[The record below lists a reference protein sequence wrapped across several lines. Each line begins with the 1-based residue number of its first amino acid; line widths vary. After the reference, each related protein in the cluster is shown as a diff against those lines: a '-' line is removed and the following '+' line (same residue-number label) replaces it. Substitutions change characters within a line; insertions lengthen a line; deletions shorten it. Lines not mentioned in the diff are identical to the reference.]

1 VIEAATENLQLKQ
14 RILQQ
19 VAANVAADCLI
30 ATNTSSLSVTQL
42 AASIEH
48 PERFIGVHFFNPV
61 PMMALVEI
69 IRGLQTSDSTYAQAL
84 VVTEKLGKTPITAGN
99 RPGFV
104 VNRILVP
111 MINEAIFVRQ
121 EGLASAEDIDTG
133 MRLGCNQP
141 IGPLALADLIG
152 LDTLLAI
159 MEAFRRLQRQQVPPC
174 PAAQGNGRGRLAG
187 AQERSRLLH
196 LLRSTPCPRSMPQCA
211 VPTLKSDV
219 TGPWR
224 CLPKRALARSACA
237 SWRPMGLTAGSLY
250 HHFPSKQ
257 DLLYDLIEELYGAA
271 GHPGPGPPGHGGAS
285 ALSCLIA
292 AHWQLHAE
300 RRCSFA
306 WPSDLCC
313 LSEEQRARLAC
324 CASVM
329 RRVAAPDRAAGEAAG
344 EPWWPP
350 RMWWRRC

>member
-1 VIEAATENLQLKQ
+1 MSIEQIAVIGAGTMGNGIAQVCAVAGYQVLLVDVSDAALERGVATLSKNLERQVSKGTLDADKSAAAKTRIRTSTDYAQLSSAQLVIEAATESLQLKQ

-84 VVTEKLGKTPITAGN
+84 VVTEKVGKTPITAGN

-159 MEAFRRLQRQQVPPC
+159 MEAFHEGFNDSKYR
-174 PAAQGNGRGRLAG
+174 PAPLLKEMVAAGWLGRKTGRGFF
-187 AQERSRLLH
+187 
-196 LLRSTPCPRSMPQCA
+196 T
-211 VPTLKSDV
+211 
-219 TGPWR
+219 
-224 CLPKRALARSACA
+224 
-237 SWRPMGLTAGSLY
+237 Y
-250 HHFPSKQ
+250 
-257 DLLYDLIEELYGAA
+257 
-271 GHPGPGPPGHGGAS
+271 
-285 ALSCLIA
+285 
-292 AHWQLHAE
+292 
-300 RRCSFA
+300 
-306 WPSDLCC
+306 
-313 LSEEQRARLAC
+313 
-324 CASVM
+324 
-329 RRVAAPDRAAGEAAG
+329 
-344 EPWWPP
+344 
-350 RMWWRRC
+350 

>member
-1 VIEAATENLQLKQ
+1 MTIEQIAVIGAGTMGNGIAQVCATAGYQVLLVDVSDAALERGVTTLTKNLERQVNKGTLDAERAEAAKGRIRTSTDYAQLAAAQLVIEAATENLALKQ

-19 VAANVAADCLI
+19 VAASVSADCLI

-69 IRGLQTSDSTYAQAL
+69 IRGLQTSDATYAQAL
-84 VVTEKLGKTPITAGN
+84 LVTEKLGKTPITAGN

-141 IGPLALADLIG
+141 IGPLALADLVG

-159 MEAFRRLQRQQVPPC
+159 MEAFHEGFNDSKYR
-174 PAAQGNGRGRLAG
+174 PAPLLKEMVAAGYLGRKSGRGFF
-187 AQERSRLLH
+187 S
-196 LLRSTPCPRSMPQCA
+196 
-211 VPTLKSDV
+211 
-219 TGPWR
+219 
-224 CLPKRALARSACA
+224 
-237 SWRPMGLTAGSLY
+237 Y
-250 HHFPSKQ
+250 
-257 DLLYDLIEELYGAA
+257 
-271 GHPGPGPPGHGGAS
+271 
-285 ALSCLIA
+285 
-292 AHWQLHAE
+292 
-300 RRCSFA
+300 
-306 WPSDLCC
+306 
-313 LSEEQRARLAC
+313 
-324 CASVM
+324 
-329 RRVAAPDRAAGEAAG
+329 
-344 EPWWPP
+344 
-350 RMWWRRC
+350 

>member
-1 VIEAATENLQLKQ
+1 MNIEHIAVIGAGTMGNGIAQVCAVAGYQVLLVDVADAALARGMATLSKNLERQVNKGTLDAERAEVAKTRIRTSTDYAQLSTAQLVIEAATESLQLKQ

-84 VVTEKLGKTPITAGN
+84 LVTEKLGKTPITAGN

-159 MEAFRRLQRQQVPPC
+159 MEAFHEGFSDSKYR
-174 PAAQGNGRGRLAG
+174 PAPLLKEMVAAGWLGRKTGRGFF
-187 AQERSRLLH
+187 
-196 LLRSTPCPRSMPQCA
+196 T
-211 VPTLKSDV
+211 
-219 TGPWR
+219 
-224 CLPKRALARSACA
+224 
-237 SWRPMGLTAGSLY
+237 Y
-250 HHFPSKQ
+250 
-257 DLLYDLIEELYGAA
+257 
-271 GHPGPGPPGHGGAS
+271 
-285 ALSCLIA
+285 
-292 AHWQLHAE
+292 
-300 RRCSFA
+300 
-306 WPSDLCC
+306 
-313 LSEEQRARLAC
+313 
-324 CASVM
+324 
-329 RRVAAPDRAAGEAAG
+329 
-344 EPWWPP
+344 
-350 RMWWRRC
+350 

>member
-1 VIEAATENLQLKQ
+1 MSIEQIAVIGAGTMGNGIAQVCALAGYQVLLVDVSDAALERGVTTLVKNLERQVGKGTVEADKAAAAKTRIRTSTDYAQLAGAQLVIEAATENLQLKQ

-19 VAANVAADCLI
+19 VASNVAAECLI

-69 IRGLQTSDSTYAQAL
+69 IRGLQTSDATYAQAL
-84 VVTEKLGKTPITAGN
+84 LVTEKLGKSPITAGN

-141 IGPLALADLIG
+141 IGPLALADLVG

-159 MEAFRRLQRQQVPPC
+159 MEAFHEGFNDSKYR
-174 PAAQGNGRGRLAG
+174 PAPLLKEMVAAGYLGRKSGRGFF
-187 AQERSRLLH
+187 
-196 LLRSTPCPRSMPQCA
+196 T
-211 VPTLKSDV
+211 
-219 TGPWR
+219 
-224 CLPKRALARSACA
+224 
-237 SWRPMGLTAGSLY
+237 Y
-250 HHFPSKQ
+250 
-257 DLLYDLIEELYGAA
+257 
-271 GHPGPGPPGHGGAS
+271 
-285 ALSCLIA
+285 
-292 AHWQLHAE
+292 
-300 RRCSFA
+300 
-306 WPSDLCC
+306 
-313 LSEEQRARLAC
+313 
-324 CASVM
+324 
-329 RRVAAPDRAAGEAAG
+329 
-344 EPWWPP
+344 
-350 RMWWRRC
+350 